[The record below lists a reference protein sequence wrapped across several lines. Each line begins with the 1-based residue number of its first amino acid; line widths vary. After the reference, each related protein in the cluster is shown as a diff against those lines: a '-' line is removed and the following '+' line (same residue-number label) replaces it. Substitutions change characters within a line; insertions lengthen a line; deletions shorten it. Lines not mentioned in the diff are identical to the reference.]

1 MKKLLFLAVLLGL
14 TGCGETDQND
24 TSQTTLQSPVTASAM
39 QVNYRMAASQSAMS
53 ASAASFG
60 GWNPLGLKPVGASSL
75 LNASKTLGGMAIESH
90 ALITPAI
97 KDVTKVLVRG
107 AGGLALSVAVEE
119 LLGAVDWVMDPANN
133 QIRYKEA
140 SNTIDNSPLSPLKYC
155 GSTSSGICSTNP
167 DKACKSDFYTD
178 GDRVITSVKAV
189 KEGIINI
196 SGVQGDNYSCNVIWY
211 FKSYPNNINVST
223 YTLNEIKNLNYNPD
237 LEPTEKTL
245 PLDVVSQKIIDNA
258 QSENADAQAVTL
270 AAAQAILSEAEN
282 DAEKAEPIVRELDDN
297 STNKCPS
304 GITNNGSCW
313 VCSRESWAPIRGRVV
328 YAKDVVFGLSK
339 CSAAMN
345 SSQLLTRYKAFS
357 ELGAA
362 RDAENSCWAPQD
374 QNHLQEAV
382 EAKQTAAE
390 CNTYLGILGQ

>member
-1 MKKLLFLAVLLGL
+1 MPVEIRFYG
-14 TGCGETDQND
+14 T
-24 TSQTTLQSPVTASAM
+24 QT
-39 QVNYRMAASQSAMS
+39 
-53 ASAASFG
+53 
-60 GWNPLGLKPVGASSL
+60 
-75 LNASKTLGGMAIESH
+75 E
-90 ALITPAI
+90 
-97 KDVTKVLVRG
+97 
-107 AGGLALSVAVEE
+107 VEE
-119 LLGAVDWVMDPANN
+119 
-133 QIRYKEA
+133 
-140 SNTIDNSPLSPLKYC
+140 
-155 GSTSSGICSTNP
+155 
-167 DKACKSDFYTD
+167 
-178 GDRVITSVKAV
+178 
-189 KEGIINI
+189 
-196 SGVQGDNYSCNVIWY
+196 
-211 FKSYPNNINVST
+211 
-223 YTLNEIKNLNYNPD
+223 
-237 LEPTEKTL
+237 TL

-258 QSENADAQAVTL
+258 QSDNADAQAVTL
-270 AAAQAILSEAEN
+270 AAAQAIVSEAEN

-304 GITNNGSCW
+304 GITNNSSCW

-345 SSQLLTRYKAFS
+345 SSQLLTRYKAFT

>member
-1 MKKLLFLAVLLGL
+1 MKKLLFLTVLLGL

-24 TSQTTLQSPVTASAM
+24 TSQATLQSSQLAPTS
-39 QVNYRMAASQSAMS
+39 VNYRMAASASTMS
-53 ASAASFG
+53 ASATSFG

-75 LNASKTLGGMAIESH
+75 LNASKTLGGIATDSH
-90 ALITPAI
+90 ALITPVV

-133 QIRYKEA
+133 QIVYSKPHEPSQPPTVCEYYYKNWSPTPYVVA
-140 SNTIDNSPLSPLKYC
+140 YGCTIPQVAANYCRERLSKP
-155 GSTSSGICSTNP
+155 N
-167 DKACKSDFYTD
+167 
-178 GDRVITSVKAV
+178 
-189 KEGIINI
+189 
-196 SGVQGDNYSCNVIWY
+196 VQGCSVSNFTSNSFFLESSCIKWDGSCTGP
-211 FKSYPNNINVST
+211 KSQIFPEYRINP
-223 YTLNEIKNLNYNPD
+223 YYDPKE
-237 LEPTEKTL
+237 TL

-258 QSENADAQAVTL
+258 QSDNADAQAVTL
-270 AAAQAILSEAEN
+270 AAAQAIVSEAEN

-345 SSQLLTRYKAFS
+345 SSQLLTRYKAFT

>member
-24 TSQTTLQSPVTASAM
+24 TSQATLQSSQLAPTS
-39 QVNYRMAASQSAMS
+39 VNYRMAASQSAMS
-53 ASAASFG
+53 APVASFG
-60 GWNPLGLKPVGASSL
+60 QWVVNGYTTNGASTV
-75 LNASKTLGGMAIESH
+75 LNANRTIGGVSTESK
-90 ALITPAI
+90 ALITPNVSQVSKILRAG
-97 KDVTKVLVRG
+97 LGG
-107 AGGLALSVAVEE
+107 AALTFAVDE
-119 LLGAVDWVMDPANN
+119 LLDGIDWVMDPANN
-133 QIRYKEA
+133 QIKYK
-140 SNTIDNSPLSPLKYC
+140 IDSAQISILTSLCKNLDWVKNNS
-155 GSTSSGICSTNP
+155 
-167 DKACKSDFYTD
+167 D
-178 GDRVITSVKAV
+178 V
-189 KEGIINI
+189 INI
-196 SGVQGDNYSCNVIWY
+196 SSVTAVLEANNNFSCKAIFNYSGQYGYVATFIQI
-211 FKSYPNNINVST
+211 PN
-223 YTLNEIKNLNYNPD
+223 E
-237 LEPTEKTL
+237 EKTL

-270 AAAQAILSEAEN
+270 AAAQAIVSEAEN
-282 DAEKAEPIVRELDDN
+282 DAEKAEPIVKEFEDN
-297 STNKCPS
+297 STKKCPS

-339 CSAAMN
+339 CSTAMN

-362 RDAENSCWAPQD
+362 RDVENSCWVPQD
-374 QNHLQEAV
+374 QNHLQEAI

>member
-24 TSQTTLQSPVTASAM
+24 TSQSTLQSSPASFNYYKVATASTMNAP
-39 QVNYRMAASQSAMS
+39 V
-53 ASAASFG
+53 ASFG
-60 GWNPLGLKPVGASSL
+60 QWVVNGYASEGASTVV
-75 LNASKTLGGMAIESH
+75 NASRTIGGVATESK
-90 ALITPAI
+90 ALITPNVSQISKILRAG
-97 KDVTKVLVRG
+97 LGG
-107 AGGLALSVAVEE
+107 AALTFAVNE
-119 LLGAVDWVMDPANN
+119 LLDGIDWVMDPANN
-133 QIRYKEA
+133 QVKYKETKLIGGNWWCNGGIGLTSRQA
-140 SNTIDNSPLSPLKYC
+140 CETYLTELLEIYSNVYTYATLTKCVYDSPIQTTCYFNTNRGEYYVIAGYIN
-155 GSTSSGICSTNP
+155 GS
-167 DKACKSDFYTD
+167 
-178 GDRVITSVKAV
+178 V
-189 KEGIINI
+189 
-196 SGVQGDNYSCNVIWY
+196 
-211 FKSYPNNINVST
+211 
-223 YTLNEIKNLNYNPD
+223 NL
-237 LEPTEKTL
+237 EEKTL

-258 QSENADAQAVTL
+258 QSGNTDAQAVTF
-270 AAAQAILSEAEN
+270 AAAQAIVSEAEN
-282 DAEKAEPIVRELDDN
+282 DAEKAEPIVKEFEDN
-297 STNKCPS
+297 STKKCPS

-362 RDAENSCWAPQD
+362 RDVENSCWVPQD
-374 QNHLQEAV
+374 QNHLQEAI

>member
-24 TSQTTLQSPVTASAM
+24 TSQATLQSPVTASAM
-39 QVNYRMAASQSAMS
+39 QVNYRIAASPSAMS
-53 ASAASFG
+53 ASATSFG

-75 LNASKTLGGMAIESH
+75 LNASKTLGGIATDSH
-90 ALITPAI
+90 ALITPAV

-107 AGGLALSVAVEE
+107 AGGLALSVAIEE

-133 QIRYKEA
+133 QIRYKVDPTDPSEQETQCKKVFFISEGTKKIQTCNLQDA
-140 SNTIDNSPLSPLKYC
+140 CDQVILHVNSLGNGYKYSFN
-155 GSTSSGICSTNP
+155 GITGTVSG
-167 DKACKSDFYTD
+167 Y
-178 GDRVITSVKAV
+178 
-189 KEGIINI
+189 
-196 SGVQGDNYSCNVIWY
+196 CNVKMTNIRTGQVETGG
-211 FKSYPNNINVST
+211 FSYLLISNP
-223 YTLNEIKNLNYNPD
+223 NYNPNA
-237 LEPTEKTL
+237 EPEEKTL
-245 PLDVVSQKIIDNA
+245 PLDVVSQEIINNA
-258 QSENADAQAVTL
+258 ESGNADAQAVTL
-270 AAAQAILSEAEN
+270 AAAQAIVSEAEN

-313 VCSRESWAPIRGRVV
+313 ICSRESWAPIRGRVV

>member
-24 TSQTTLQSPVTASAM
+24 TSQATLQSSQLAPTS
-39 QVNYRMAASQSAMS
+39 VNYRMAASQSAMS
-53 ASAASFG
+53 ASATSFG

-75 LNASKTLGGMAIESH
+75 LNASKTLDGIATDSH
-90 ALITPAI
+90 ALITPAV
-97 KDVTKVLVRG
+97 KDVTKILVRG

-133 QIRYKEA
+133 QIKYKVP
-140 SNTIDNSPLSPLKYC
+140 IDPTQPPCVIKFYYQAGKTRHCTAFDAGRSYCSDLIQKGVYATCQVTGVNAYNSFAFYKY
-155 GSTSSGICSTNP
+155 
-167 DKACKSDFYTD
+167 
-178 GDRVITSVKAV
+178 
-189 KEGIINI
+189 
-196 SGVQGDNYSCNVIWY
+196 
-211 FKSYPNNINVST
+211 SYPEFPTIIESSSVSIWET
-223 YTLNEIKNLNYNPD
+223 QGPIGAVEEKNLPFD
-237 LEPTEKTL
+237 E
-245 PLDVVSQKIIDNA
+245 VSQKIIDNA
-258 QSENADAQAVTL
+258 ESGNTDAQAVTL
-270 AAAQAILSEAEN
+270 AAAQAIVSEAEN
-282 DAEKAEPIVRELDDN
+282 DAEKAEPIVKEFEDN
-297 STNKCPS
+297 STKKCPS

-339 CSAAMN
+339 CSTAMN

-362 RDAENSCWAPQD
+362 RDVENSCWVPQD
-374 QNHLQEAV
+374 QNHLQEAI

>member
-24 TSQTTLQSPVTASAM
+24 TSQSTLQSSPAS
-39 QVNYRMAASQSAMS
+39 VNYRMAAS
-53 ASAASFG
+53 ASTMGAPAASFG
-60 GWNPLGLKPVGASSL
+60 GWNPIGLKPVGASSL
-75 LNASKTLGGMAIESH
+75 LNASKTIGGIAVDSH
-90 ALITPAI
+90 ALISPAV

-133 QIRYKEA
+133 QIRYKPDTTFEEVQPSDKYFYDVNNCSFSSTTSPCYKKYA
-140 SNTIDNSPLSPLKYC
+140 STPEY
-155 GSTSSGICSTNP
+155 
-167 DKACKSDFYTD
+167 ACKLYTSDYASD
-178 GDRVITSVKAV
+178 PEHRYLVKNGSCYGYSTYWG
-189 KEGIINI
+189 EYLWPLPINRHP
-196 SGVQGDNYSCNVIWY
+196 
-211 FKSYPNNINVST
+211 YPN
-223 YTLNEIKNLNYNPD
+223 YDPEAKP
-237 LEPTEKTL
+237 EEKTL
-245 PLDVVSQKIIDNA
+245 PLDEVSQKIIDNA
-258 QSENADAQAVTL
+258 EAENADAQAVTL
-270 AAAQAILSEAEN
+270 AAAQAIVSEAEN
-282 DAEKAEPIVRELDDN
+282 DAEKAEPIVKEFEDN
-297 STNKCPS
+297 STKKCPS

-362 RDAENSCWAPQD
+362 RDVENSCWVPQD
-374 QNHLQEAV
+374 QNHLQEAI

>member
-14 TGCGETDQND
+14 TGCGETDQNE
-24 TSQTTLQSPVTASAM
+24 TSQATLQSSPAS
-39 QVNYRMAASQSAMS
+39 VNYRMAASPTALSAP
-53 ASAASFG
+53 SFG
-60 GWNPLGLKPVGASSL
+60 QWVVNGYTSEGASTVV
-75 LNASKTLGGMAIESH
+75 NASRTIGGVATESN
-90 ALITPAI
+90 ALITPNVSQISKILRAG
-97 KDVTKVLVRG
+97 LGG
-107 AGGLALSVAVEE
+107 AALTFAVNE
-119 LLGAVDWVMDPANN
+119 LLDGIDWVMDPANN
-133 QIRYKEA
+133 QIKYK
-140 SNTIDNSPLSPLKYC
+140 IDSAQISILTSLCKNLDWVKNNS
-155 GSTSSGICSTNP
+155 
-167 DKACKSDFYTD
+167 D
-178 GDRVITSVKAV
+178 V
-189 KEGIINI
+189 INI
-196 SGVQGDNYSCNVIWY
+196 SSVTAVLEANNNFSCKAIFNYSGQYGYVATFIQI
-211 FKSYPNNINVST
+211 PN
-223 YTLNEIKNLNYNPD
+223 E
-237 LEPTEKTL
+237 EKTL
-245 PLDVVSQKIIDNA
+245 PFDVVSQKIIDNA
-258 QSENADAQAVTL
+258 QSDNADAQAVTL
-270 AAAQAILSEAEN
+270 AAAQAIVSEAEN

>member
-24 TSQTTLQSPVTASAM
+24 TSQTTLQSSPASFNYYKAASA
-39 QVNYRMAASQSAMS
+39 RTMS
-53 ASAASFG
+53 APVASFG
-60 GWNPLGLKPVGASSL
+60 QWVVNGYTSEGASTV
-75 LNASKTLGGMAIESH
+75 LNANRTIGGVATESK
-90 ALITPAI
+90 ALITPNVSQVSKI
-97 KDVTKVLVRG
+97 LR
-107 AGGLALSVAVEE
+107 AGLGGFALKFAVDE
-119 LLGAVDWVMDPANN
+119 LLDGIDWVMDPANN
-133 QIRYKEA
+133 QIRYK
-140 SNTIDNSPLSPLKYC
+140 KYIP
-155 GSTSSGICSTNP
+155 SSGSYFRVEAGFSAANCSGNDLSFFSTIEEATSRTTSCFQAIGLGTPVCNFITP
-167 DKACKSDFYTD
+167 KLYKCSSGKGLPVEIRFYGT
-178 GDRVITSVKAV
+178 
-189 KEGIINI
+189 
-196 SGVQGDNYSCNVIWY
+196 Q
-211 FKSYPNNINVST
+211 
-223 YTLNEIKNLNYNPD
+223 
-237 LEPTEKTL
+237 TEVEETL

-258 QSENADAQAVTL
+258 QSDNADAQAVTL
-270 AAAQAILSEAEN
+270 AAAQAIVSEAEN

-345 SSQLLTRYKAFS
+345 SSQLLTRYKAFT